1 MDIVLVIDCAIY
13 PVTLE
18 LDCDIAVMFIL
29 YVPTGTPEGTI
40 MDLPSGVIPH
50 PLIISE
56 DSLSMENVIISPLA
70 QLEELAIVTVCEV
83 VVAVPGVDA
92 LTVQQLPL

>member
-18 LDCDIAVMFIL
+18 LDCDIASMFIL
-29 YVPTGTPEGTI
+29 YVPTGVPEGTVSV
-40 MDLPSGVIPH
+40 LPSDEMVH
-50 PLIISE
+50 PVLFV
-56 DSLSMENVIISPLA
+56 LNVIAPPLA
-70 QLEELAIVTVCEV
+70 QLEELAIVIVLEP